1 MNNYGKIAWVSS
13 ILQGSTEVRDLDALM
28 AELAR
33 ALVRVTI
40 YDMDAEINRWLEL
53 IGTRLDVDRST
64 IAEIDPVTGWSCFTH
79 GWARKPYP
87 IIAQPLNVNALL
99 PWTLRKMIAGETV
112 VMTSPDALPAEAA
125 IDRESFYRY
134 GPKSSVVVPIK
145 VGGTLV
151 GGVSFASLIQP
162 RSWSSETVQRFEAV
176 AEILGC
182 GLERKRAIAEILR
195 LQSELNHVSRI
206 TMMGELAASLAHELN
221 QPLAAIL
228 SNAET
233 VQAILTSERPD
244 LDEISA
250 GITDIIEDNNRAR
263 DIIQRVWTLFRR
275 DRVPKASIDVAE
287 MLAQVRRMVQSE
299 ASARNICLYLNTSQP
314 IPQIHAD
321 RVQIQQAI
329 MNLILNAFDAVGS
342 LEDRLREVRIEASTS
357 DELGDV
363 RILIRD
369 SGKGIGADAMPKIFD
384 AFFTTKPHGLGMG
397 LAITK
402 SIVATHGGTLSAST
416 GYQGT
421 TFEVRLP
428 ISEGHALLVPVQG
441 AEEKSVVGSP
451 KLR

>member
-1 MNNYGKIAWVSS
+1 MNNYGKAARVSS
-13 ILQGSTEVRDLDALM
+13 LLQGSTEVRDLDALM

-40 YDMDAEINRWLEL
+40 DDMDAEINQWLEL

-64 IAEIDPVTGWSCFTH
+64 IAEINPVTGWACFTH

-87 IIAQPLNVNALL
+87 IIAQPLNVNALI
-99 PWTLRKMIAGETV
+99 PWTVRKMIAGETV

-134 GPKSSVVVPIK
+134 GPKSNVIVPIK

-151 GGVSFASLIQP
+151 GGVSYASLIQP
-162 RSWSSETVQRFEAV
+162 RSWSSDTIRRFEAV
-176 AEILGC
+176 AEIFGC
-182 GLERKRAIAEILR
+182 GLERKRAVAEILR
-195 LQSELNHVSRI
+195 LRNELNYVSRI
-206 TMMGELAASLAHELN
+206 TTMGELAASLAHELN

-233 VQAILTSERPD
+233 VQAILVSERPD

-263 DIIQRVWTLFRR
+263 DIIQRVWALFRR

-287 MLAQVRRMVQSE
+287 MLAEVRRVVQSE
-299 ASARNICLYLNTSQP
+299 AAARNIYLYLDIPQP
-314 IPQIHAD
+314 IPPVHAD

-329 MNLILNAFDAVGS
+329 MNLILNAFDAVGG
-342 LEDRLREVRIEASTS
+342 LEDRPRQVHIEAMTS
-357 DELGDV
+357 DEPSDV

-369 SGKGIGADAMPKIFD
+369 SGKGIGPEVMPKIFD

-402 SIVATHGGTLSAST
+402 SIVEAHGGTLSASI
-416 GYQGT
+416 GDQDT
-421 TFEVRLP
+421 TFKIRLP
-428 ISEGHALLVPVQG
+428 IPKDG
-441 AEEKSVVGSP
+441 AH
-451 KLR
+451 